1 MGGLFA
7 LLGLILA
14 GILWLCLWTF
24 WTENAGRRVQV
35 PSAVVLLISILCITA
50 GSLLISGGWQALTA
64 RRNAVLYYFAM
75 AMVILSAVAGL
86 FGAFLVRNFLT

>member
-14 GILWLCLWTF
+14 GLLWISF
-24 WTENAGRRVQV
+24 RAFRMGNAGRGVEV

-50 GSLLISGGWQALTA
+50 GALVISGGWQAITA
-64 RRNAVLYYFAM
+64 RRNSVLYYFAI
-75 AMVILSAVAGL
+75 AMVAVTAIAIL